1 MTRLDFLN
9 SMKRFTEEIMKDLM
23 LPVRAQEDGED
34 TIYRPPAVYRMRLPD
49 MGATD
54 KKAPY
59 ILHQLVTGDDE
70 QKAGQRDGSMVL
82 LRSVFCVYHPMPF
95 DNPDEEEG
103 MLSLVEVMERWRIGV
118 LRTRLLDGRY
128 KLDLDA
134 APLEALYYP
143 DNMAPYYIGEF
154 ASNWRMPEI
163 SQDTKY
169 LVSLAG
175 SPPKTDAEIAYERII
190 QRF

>member
-9 SMKRFTEEIMKDLM
+9 SMKAFTEKVVKDLR
-23 LPVRAQEDGED
+23 LPRRTQTEGEEPVFG
-34 TIYRPPAVYRMRLPD
+34 PPTVYRMRIPD
-49 MGATD
+49 MGASD

-70 QKAGQRDGSMVL
+70 QKERQSDGSTVL
-82 LRSVFCVYHPMPF
+82 LRSVFCVYHPMAF

-103 MLSLVEVMERWRIGV
+103 MLSLMEVMERWRIAV
-118 LRTRLLDGRY
+118 LKTRLLDRRY
-128 KLDLDA
+128 ELDLNT

-154 ASNWRMPEI
+154 ASNWKMPTVPW
-163 SQDTKY
+163 DMKAW
-169 LVSLAG
+169 VS
-175 SPPKTDAEIAYERII
+175 
-190 QRF
+190 